1 MDLTF
6 VAWRDRIVLSTKVD
20 NHTTP
25 KGNIISKNV
34 TCEACYEVPAIITAL
49 LPMGSEIPMCKK
61 CAIES
66 MNYALEGRGGLYV
79 AQDTDD

>member
-1 MDLTF
+1 MIDFTYQQKL
-6 VAWRDRIVLSTKVD
+6 IIE
-20 NHTTP
+20 NYI